1 MSTCTTD
8 EINAA
13 NALLSLSKPKYTADE
28 INAANAL
35 LSLSKPKY
43 TADEMNA
50 ANALLSLANPR
61 PSTTTT
67 TPNPT
72 SATLLVNT
80 IQNNHS
86 TA

>member
-28 INAANAL
+28 INAAN
-35 LSLSKPKY
+35 
-43 TADEMNA
+43 T
-50 ANALLSLANPR
+50 LLSLANPT

>member
-8 EINAA
+8 EI
-13 NALLSLSKPKYTADE
+13 
-28 INAANAL
+28 
-35 LSLSKPKY
+35 
-43 TADEMNA
+43 NA